1 MVLVQSWMT
10 IKKKEKKKK
19 QKKEKRVHTGIR
31 DTRNRRGRHRD
42 SRVSKLETAA
52 VIAAALPGHRPP
64 RSAATIPIKDDNA
77 CDCGRV
83 NTRGLFDDCINTVTV
98 WYSGILV
105 FQEIDRWCWEGGSRW
120 I

>member
-1 MVLVQSWMT
+1 MVT
-10 IKKKEKKKK
+10 IKKKDKKKK

-42 SRVSKLETAA
+42 SQVSKLETAA

-120 I
+120 MN